1 MNCMYTTK
9 AYLWDSA
16 RGRGT
21 CCTRA
26 LGKRGSNLT
35 AGVGKEGK
43 GGGRAGVGKEGEQGI
58 LIKGNTS
65 QP

>member
-16 RGRGT
+16 RGRGGT

-35 AGVGKEGK
+35 AGVGKEGE
-43 GGGRAGVGKEGEQGI
+43 GVGKEGEQGI